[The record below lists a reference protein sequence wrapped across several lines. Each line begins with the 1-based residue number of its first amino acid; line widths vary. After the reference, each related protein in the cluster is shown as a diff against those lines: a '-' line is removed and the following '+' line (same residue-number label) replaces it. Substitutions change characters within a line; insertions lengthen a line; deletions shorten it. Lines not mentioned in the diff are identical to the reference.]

1 MSTREEF
8 SYFITC
14 LRCGNQG
21 ELNVS
26 EDDYPFMRNP
36 NRAVEEI
43 DGEFA
48 AEVWRTTEELVY
60 DWYPYTREMARYRK
74 LMNMPIAVLK
84 RQ

>member
-43 DGEFA
+43 DGEFT
-48 AEVWRTTEELVY
+48 AEVIDGVKIVVTCQRCDLTFQ
-60 DWYPYTREMARYRK
+60 P
-74 LMNMPIAVLK
+74 
-84 RQ
+84 

>member
-26 EDDYPFMRNP
+26 EDDYPFMLNS
-36 NRAVEEI
+36 NRAAEI
-43 DGEFA
+43 LRFA
-48 AEVWRTTEELVY
+48 T
-60 DWYPYTREMARYRK
+60 
-74 LMNMPIAVLK
+74 K
-84 RQ
+84 RLAGNFFSGSSLSILSA